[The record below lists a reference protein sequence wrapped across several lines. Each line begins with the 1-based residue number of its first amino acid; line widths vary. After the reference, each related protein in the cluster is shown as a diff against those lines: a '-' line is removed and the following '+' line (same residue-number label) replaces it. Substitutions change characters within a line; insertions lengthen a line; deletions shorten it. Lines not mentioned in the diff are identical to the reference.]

1 MYRRPPKKNPYG
13 SPVTKA
19 IVKQHLVSEIL
30 NHKIRLYMLGSG
42 EPCAELMEATG
53 VSMGMVGYAAEV
65 EAAKPGSTLSQD
77 NSRLRVL
84 RGGLSAC
91 QQMLL
96 ANRWDP
102 LQATAIAMGIDATV
116 ELVPL
121 ISPESLTTAIRALS
135 R

>member
-13 SPVTKA
+13 NPIAKA
-19 IVKQHLVSEIL
+19 IIKQELTSQIL
-30 NHKIRLYMLGSG
+30 SHKIRLYMMQAG
-42 EPCAELMEATG
+42 EPCDALMEATG
-53 VSMGMVGYAAEV
+53 VSMAMVGYAAEL
-65 EAAKPGSTLSQD
+65 EAAKPGSKFSRED
-77 NSRLRVL
+77 RRLRIL

-102 LQATAIAMGIDATV
+102 LQATSIAMGIDATV

-121 ISPESLTTAIRALS
+121 VSPESLAEAMRALS
-135 R
+135 